1 MVGDGLQGRLDLCG
15 VRLTRGSPVVF
26 VDPCGLTLNPGQLV
40 VVALPEGETLAS
52 VIVAPGQLVENEALM
67 EARGRVVRVASAEDI
82 VAFDLQHG
90 AEPDAI
96 APMHADL
103 EAAGLPPGWSD
114 WLVPPGA
121 EPSVLRT
128 PETNAE
134 PRSARAFIDR
144 LFPEPTGRES

>member
-26 VDPCGLTLNPGQLV
+26 VDPWGHTLDPFQLV
-40 VVALPEGETLAS
+40 VVALPEGETLAI
-52 VIVAPGQLVENEALM
+52 VVVAPGQLVENEARV
-67 EARGRVVRVASAEDI
+67 EPRGRVVRVASPEDI
-82 VAFDLQHG
+82 AAFDRQHR

-103 EAAGLPPGWSD
+103 QAAGLPPGWSD

-121 EPSVLRT
+121 QPSVLRM
-128 PETNAE
+128 PETAAE

-144 LFPEPTGRES
+144 LFPEPPRGR